1 MIGLVIITHAELGEE
16 LVAALQ
22 FILGH
27 RDEVE
32 TVSVVHSADSAA
44 ITSELKA
51 AIKRADQG
59 QGVLVLTDMF
69 GGTPNNI
76 SLALMQDEKV
86 EVVTGVNLPMVIRA
100 STERR
105 NEGIS
110 LADLARS
117 VCQTGRE
124 AISVASELLEP

>member
-1 MIGLVIITHAELGEE
+1 MVIITHADLGKELS
-16 LVAALQ
+16 AALQ

-27 RDEVE
+27 QDQIE
-32 TVSVVHSADSAA
+32 TVSVVQSADSAG
-44 ITSELKA
+44 ITAELKA

-59 QGVLVLTDMF
+59 RGVLVLTDMF

-76 SLALMQDEKV
+76 SLALMQDPKV

-100 STERR
+100 ATARR
-105 NEGIS
+105 DQDTS
-110 LADLARS
+110 LADLAHS